1 MALVLKDRVK
11 EATTTSGTGTV
22 VLNGAA
28 TGYQSFAVIGDG
40 NQTYYTIAGGSD
52 YEVGIGT
59 YYSANTSLSRDTIL
73 ASSNANT
80 AVTLSG
86 TYDVFV
92 TYPAEASVYLN
103 GGNAVFANGSSN
115 VSFSEINANV
125 ATINT
130 VTLTTGTISAA
141 PNAATD
147 IVNKTYVDSI
157 AATGVHY
164 HEPVLVETPVALD
177 PVTYDN
183 GTDGVGATLTN
194 AGTQVVLTVDGV
206 ALANTN
212 RVLVYNQANA
222 VQNGIY
228 VVTNPG
234 SISTDWELTRATDA
248 DSYGIAGSDVLG
260 EGSAVFVQ
268 AGNTG
273 AGETYVCN
281 TPGVITFGTTDITFV
296 QISSAQIYS
305 AGTGLTLSNTTFS
318 ISNTAV
324 TSGTYGD
331 AGNVATI
338 TVNAQGQLTNAVNTA
353 IVIPSSS
360 VTGLGTMALQNA
372 TTVDITGG
380 AINGTL
386 IGNATASSG
395 AFTDLTASGVVS
407 GVGFAN
413 YLNAPPTIGG
423 VTANTG
429 AFTTLSAANT
439 LTASAN
445 VVVTQ
450 RTGYLFANNTSPVTA
465 STTIPNTAIT
475 GLGTMSTQNA
485 SAVAITGGTINNVS
499 LSNITYGGLGTM
511 ATQNASAVAITGGE
525 INGTVI
531 GNTGASTGVFTTL
544 QATTLQS
551 TALNNTNS
559 ITVLDTNFTLQDN
572 TDPTKQAV
580 FQLSGITTGQT
591 RTYTL
596 PNGSSTLVSISQ
608 SQTLTNKT
616 IDGNLNTL
624 SNISLTTAVTGTLP
638 VSNGGTG
645 IGALTNNNVILGN
658 GSSAVKFVAPGTA
671 GNVLV
676 SDGTTWTSNTA
687 PSSGALAAGN
697 SSIIINN
704 VNITANATIA
714 EGQNGFSVGPIT
726 TANGVS
732 VTIAAGQQWVV
743 I

>member
-11 EATTTSGTGTV
+11 EGTTTSGTGTV
-22 VLNGAA
+22 VLTGAA
-28 TGYQSFAVIGDG
+28 TGYQSFAVIGNG

-59 YYSANTSLSRDTIL
+59 YYSGNTSLSRDTIL
-73 ASSNANT
+73 ASSNANA

-92 TYPAEASVYLN
+92 TYPAEAAVYLD
-103 GGNAVFANGSSN
+103 GGNAIFANGSSN
-115 VSFSEINANV
+115 VTFSAINV
-125 ATINT
+125 STATINT

-157 AATGVHY
+157 VATGIHY
-164 HEPVLVETPVALD
+164 HAPVLVESPTALD
-177 PVTYDN
+177 PVTYNN

-194 AGTQVVLTVDGV
+194 AGTQVTLTVDGLS
-206 ALANTN
+206 LANTN
-212 RVLVYNQANA
+212 RVLVYTQSNA

-228 VVTNPG
+228 VVSDIGSNATN
-234 SISTDWELTRATDA
+234 WVLTRSTDA

-268 AGNTG
+268 SGNTG
-273 AGETYVCN
+273 AGESYVCN
-281 TPGVITFGTTDITFV
+281 TPGTITFGTSNITFV

-305 AGTGLTLSNTTFS
+305 NGTGLTLSNTTFS

-324 TSGTYGD
+324 TAGTYGD
-331 AGNVATI
+331 AGNVSTI
-338 TVNAQGQLTNAVNTA
+338 TVNAQGQLTNVINTA

-360 VTGLGTMALQNA
+360 VTGLGTMAVQNA
-372 TTVDITGG
+372 TSVAITGG
-380 AINGTL
+380 SINGTL
-386 IGNATASSG
+386 IGNATPSNAS
-395 AFTDLTASGVVS
+395 FTTLSASGEVS

-413 YLNAPPTIGG
+413 FLNAPPTIGG
-423 VTANTG
+423 TTANTG
-429 AFTTLSAANT
+429 AFTSLSAANT

-445 VVVTQ
+445 VVISQ
-450 RTGYLFANNTSPVTA
+450 LTGFLYGNNSSPVTA
-465 STTIPNTAIT
+465 STTIPSSAVTGFGTMAEQNANNVSITGGAINGTLIGNSTAAAIT
-475 GLGTMSTQNA
+475 GTTITASTVFA
-485 SAVAITGGTINNVS
+485 GSGAS
-499 LSNITYGGLGTM
+499 LS
-511 ATQNASAVAITGGE
+511 
-525 INGTVI
+525 
-531 GNTGASTGVFTTL
+531 
-544 QATTLQS
+544 
-551 TALNNTNS
+551 ALN
-559 ITVLDTNFTLQDN
+559 
-572 TDPTKQAV
+572 
-580 FQLSGITTGQT
+580 G
-591 RTYTL
+591 
-596 PNGSSTLVSISQ
+596 
-608 SQTLTNKT
+608 
-616 IDGNLNTL
+616 
-624 SNISLTTAVTGTLP
+624 SNISSGTIAVG
-638 VSNGGTG
+638 VGGTG

-658 GSSAVKFVAPGTA
+658 GSNAVKFVAPGTA

-697 SSIIINN
+697 NSIIINN

-714 EGQNGFSVGPIT
+714 AGQNGFSVGPIT

-732 VTIAAGQQWVV
+732 VTVSAGQEWVV

>member
-11 EATTTSGTGTV
+11 ETTATSGTGTI
-22 VLNGAA
+22 LLDGAA
-28 TGYQSFAVIGDG
+28 TGYQSFAVIG
-40 NQTYYTIAGGSD
+40 NENTTYYTIAGGSD

-59 YYSANTSLSRDTIL
+59 YYSGNTSLSRDTIL
-73 ASSNANT
+73 ASSNSNT

-103 GGNAVFANGSSN
+103 GGNSIFANGSSN
-115 VSFSEINANV
+115 VSFLAINANV

-130 VTLTTGTISAA
+130 VTLTTGTISTA

-157 AATGVHY
+157 AATGIHY
-164 HEPVLVETPVALD
+164 HTPVLVESPTALD
-177 PVTYDN
+177 PVTYNN

-194 AGTQVVLTVDGV
+194 AGTQVTLTVDGV
-206 ALANTN
+206 SLANTN
-212 RVLVYNQANA
+212 RVLVYTQSNA

-228 VVTNPG
+228 VVSDIG
-234 SISTDWELTRATDA
+234 SNAANWVLTRATDA

-268 AGNTG
+268 SGDTG

-281 TPGVITFGTTDITFV
+281 TPGTITFGTSNITFV
-296 QISSAQIYS
+296 QISSAQIY
-305 AGTGLTLSNTTFS
+305 ANGTGLTLSGTTFS
-318 ISNTAV
+318 LSNTAV
-324 TSGTYGD
+324 TAGTYGD
-331 AGNVATI
+331 AGNVSTI

-372 TTVDITGG
+372 TTVAITGG
-380 AINGTL
+380 SINGTL

-395 AFTDLTASGVVS
+395 AFTDLTASGNVT

-413 YLNAPPTIGG
+413 FLNDPPSIGG

-429 AFTTLSAANT
+429 AFTSLSASGT

-445 VVVTQ
+445 VVVSQ
-450 RTGYLFANNTSPVTA
+450 LTGFLYGNNSSPVTA
-465 STTIPNTAIT
+465 STTIPSSAVT
-475 GLGTMSTQNA
+475 GFGTMAEQNA
-485 SAVAITGGTINNVS
+485 NNVAITGGAINGTLIGNTSAAAITGTTITANTEFIGSGAS
-499 LSNITYGGLGTM
+499 LSALNGSNIT
-511 ATQNASAVAITGGE
+511 
-525 INGTVI
+525 
-531 GNTGASTGVFTTL
+531 
-544 QATTLQS
+544 
-551 TALNNTNS
+551 
-559 ITVLDTNFTLQDN
+559 
-572 TDPTKQAV
+572 
-580 FQLSGITTGQT
+580 SGI
-591 RTYTL
+591 
-596 PNGSSTLVSISQ
+596 V
-608 SQTLTNKT
+608 
-616 IDGNLNTL
+616 
-624 SNISLTTAVTGTLP
+624 AVG
-638 VSNGGTG
+638 VGGTG
-645 IGALTNNNVILGN
+645 IGSLTNNNVILGN
-658 GSSAVKFVAPGTA
+658 GSNAVKFVAPGTA

-697 SSIIINN
+697 NSIIINN
-704 VNITANATIA
+704 VNITANATIN

-732 VTIAAGQQWVV
+732 VTVAAGQKWTV